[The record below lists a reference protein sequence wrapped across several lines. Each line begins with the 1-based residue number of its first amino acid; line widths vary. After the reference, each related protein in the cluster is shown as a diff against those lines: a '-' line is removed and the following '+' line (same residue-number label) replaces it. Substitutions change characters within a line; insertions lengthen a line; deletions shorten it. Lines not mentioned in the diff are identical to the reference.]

1 MKNEGF
7 KPPIHAFFFALK
19 NEGCEFR
26 WKNVP
31 PKKTDHFK
39 KERAPKPSN
48 HHFFSG
54 YVKGPVGVWLTVWWR
69 KDVDIWPPKMV
80 VWLFASN
87 NFSFSI
93 RAIFGFPGVHFI
105 LFCWGVYI
113 GLHMAVECIK
123 LKQNQPIGSMG
134 LVLVT
139 YMYHKNHPN
148 AIYQSHGCY
157 GIDKGFVE
165 ENGALWTKLHSQ
177 KGQVI
182 LPPSKWGMQDL
193 IWRHGVSF
201 LLRQGAIPTS

>member
-1 MKNEGF
+1 MWIFDPQKWWF
-7 KPPIHAFFFALK
+7 DCLLQTIFPFQS
-19 NEGCEFR
+19 
-26 WKNVP
+26 
-31 PKKTDHFK
+31 
-39 KERAPKPSN
+39 ERFLGSQA
-48 HHFFSG
+48 
-54 YVKGPVGVWLTVWWR
+54 
-69 KDVDIWPPKMV
+69 
-80 VWLFASN
+80 
-87 NFSFSI
+87 
-93 RAIFGFPGVHFI
+93 FI
-105 LFCWGVYI
+105 LFYFVGGVYI

-193 IWRHGVSF
+193 I
-201 LLRQGAIPTS
+201 